1 MHRRRANGPMWV
13 SHNKVLVGNGG
24 LGIKKAHARNPNFD
38 SDETKL
44 LIQLWGDPQVQRT
57 LITIHKKHPV
67 IAKIAERMRGYGYNR
82 STEEVNTRIK
92 NLKCLYNR
100 IKKDLEAGLLNEP
113 SWKHFQ
119 AMDEILSRPV
129 FGNSDKVSSNGN
141 KIVIS
146 SLSSSTS
153 SSPPLGLHLCQVKDE
168 DTSGDDAD
176 DDMDTMMEYD
186 GNELRPEDLLNVI
199 EDDDDDVDD
208 DIIECHQVK
217 EEPVDI
223 TDDLRD
229 EDIEEVLE
237 EYIDNNKPELSQTEI
252 DDNDL
257 QPPPAKVI
265 KTETKLKVT
274 TLTTPVSIQTKA
286 NDSMVSIASV
296 VSNGNSVIDA
306 TATSAN
312 KISLVPTKLLLKTQT
327 QANGTSLLKAT
338 PTLVYTSPAS
348 VASTVTTPTVSSQ
361 KSPAMP
367 MKVLFVNA
375 LKNSTSPAQ
384 NQAQLT
390 ASLNKSLTQL
400 HQQQQQSKHK
410 IITTTKQHIVHQIS
424 NTKTTPT
431 VQTTTLLQN
440 CRKLL
445 NIMPTN
451 GSTTTTTAT
460 TNGDGNV
467 NTAKTDVDNPSASIP
482 AKIVNYEPKNP
493 SKLLQLLTS

>member
-67 IAKIAERMRGYGYNR
+67 IAKIAEKMRGYGYNR

-129 FGNSDKVSSNGN
+129 FGNSDKVTSNGN

-199 EDDDDDVDD
+199 EDDDEEDD

-223 TDDLRD
+223 TDDVRD

-237 EYIDNNKPELSQTEI
+237 EYIESSKHELSQTEI

-257 QPPPAKVI
+257 KPPSIKVC
-265 KTETKLKVT
+265 KTDTKLKLT
-274 TLTTPVSIQTKA
+274 TLATPVSIPATV
-286 NDSMVSIASV
+286 NDSKISI
-296 VSNGNSVIDA
+296 VSNGD
-306 TATSAN
+306 TTAN
-312 KISLVPTKLLLKTQT
+312 KISLVPTKLLLKTQPQT
-327 QANGTSLLKAT
+327 NGTNLLKAT
-338 PTLVYTSPAS
+338 PTLVYTSQAT

-361 KSPAMP
+361 KSPAIP

-375 LKNSTSPAQ
+375 LKNTTTPAQ

-400 HQQQQQSKHK
+400 HQQQQQQSKHK
-410 IITTTKQHIVHQIS
+410 IITTTNKQHVVQQIS
-424 NTKTTPT
+424 NTKTTPS

-445 NIMPTN
+445 NIMPTIS
-451 GSTTTTTAT
+451 GKA
-460 TNGDGNV
+460 TNGDG
-467 NTAKTDVDNPSASIP
+467 NTAKTDVENPSASIP
-482 AKIVNYEPKNP
+482 ARIVHYEPKNP
-493 SKLLQLLTS
+493 SKILLFLTFCTL